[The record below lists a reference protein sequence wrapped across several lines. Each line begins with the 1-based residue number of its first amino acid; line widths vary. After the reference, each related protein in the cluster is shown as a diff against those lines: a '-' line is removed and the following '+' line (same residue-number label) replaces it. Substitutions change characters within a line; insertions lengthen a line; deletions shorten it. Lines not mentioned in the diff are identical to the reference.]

1 MDFAVAIVAGGLYFI
16 LGRKLTGT
24 LAAKAW
30 FLRPA
35 MLLICAA
42 SLANTVLGVWGA
54 KAAGGLLGWIG
65 GWFDVSAALLAGAV
79 GLLLLVGTVL
89 DLKDKR
95 PDGIAKTGLVLLPI
109 LAMVA
114 AGPLAVQGS
123 GLFDSIA
130 QASRSGLSTMIGG

>member
-1 MDFAVAIVAGGLYFI
+1 MDFAVAIAAGGMYLI
-16 LGRKLTGT
+16 LGRKLTGS

-30 FLRPA
+30 FVRPA

-42 SLANTVLGVWGA
+42 SLANTIIGVWGA
-54 KAAGGLLGWIG
+54 KAINALLGWVG
-65 GWFDVSAALLAGAV
+65 GWFGASGALMAGVA
-79 GLLLLVGTVL
+79 GLLLLLGTAL

-95 PDGIAKTGLVLLPI
+95 PDGIAKTGLILLPI

-114 AGPLAVQGS
+114 VGPLAVQGS

-130 QASRSGLSTMIGG
+130 EAGRTGLSTMIGG